1 MRMDQTFEE
10 RLEKVQAI
18 IERIE
23 SGEYSLEEAVN
34 QYEAGIR
41 SLNELE
47 KDLGEMKRRITVLQ
61 QASVE
66 SSEEIPLE
74 EQA

>member
-1 MRMDQTFEE
+1 MDQTFEK
-10 RLEKVQAI
+10 RLENVQAI

-61 QASVE
+61 QANAE
-66 SSEEIPLE
+66 SAEEIPLE